1 MRKSVK
7 ELVFLTDKKNEG
19 VFKTYGEAKK
29 VAKEIFDSYAKQ
41 RVGMKLPDGKEI
53 KAFYPD
59 EILKTPGVLSNIYG
73 YTGVLSLVNRMGVK
87 LAKAEIEE
95 LSANAKKELA
105 DIKATFNEPKNFILE
120 AEEIVRS
127 KINAFLNLQ
136 KEKMQ
141 AEALA
146 LKQKAEDEALKQ
158 AEQLEALKSGAGE
171 YDEIT
176 RKAMIEAIEA
186 KQNKLIDA
194 TAKAS
199 EINQSSTNS
208 VVRNVWNFKVVDL
221 SKVPAEFLQINSVA
235 VREAIKSGV
244 RSIDGLEIFQECQ
257 VAIK

>member
-1 MRKSVK
+1 M
-7 ELVFLTDKKNEG
+7 ENLQAL
-19 VFKTYGEAKK
+19 
-29 VAKEIFDSYAKQ
+29 IQ
-41 RVGMKLPDGKEI
+41 PIEI
-53 KAFYPD
+53 KARVYLNRVNEARIENEADKENAVIFLK
-59 EILKTPGVLSNIYG
+59 EITEYK
-73 YTGVLSLVNRMGVK
+73 
-87 LAKAEIEE
+87 KAIKKQEEE

-105 DIKATFNEPKNFILE
+105 DIKATFNEPKSFILE
-120 AEEIVRS
+120 AEEIVRT

-158 AEQLEALKSGAGE
+158 AEHLEALKSGAGE

>member
-1 MRKSVK
+1 M
-7 ELVFLTDKKNEG
+7 ENLQAL
-19 VFKTYGEAKK
+19 
-29 VAKEIFDSYAKQ
+29 IQ
-41 RVGMKLPDGKEI
+41 PIEI
-53 KAFYPD
+53 KARVYLNRVNEARIENEADKENAVIFLK
-59 EILKTPGVLSNIYG
+59 EITEYK
-73 YTGVLSLVNRMGVK
+73 
-87 LAKAEIEE
+87 KAIKKQEEE

-105 DIKATFNEPKNFILE
+105 DIKATFNEPKSFILE

-221 SKVPAEFLQINSVA
+221 SKVPTEFLQINSVA